1 MSSLHLLW
9 REIQHRKVNFLL
21 ALSAVIAAAG
31 LFVLGPSL
39 VRGYGRQTEALV
51 RKHQAD
57 TDTILAAMQ
66 AEAQAE
72 RAAIRDEADRRLA
85 ELYKKTKRITRDLG
99 FNLQIVHEKTDME
112 RMYLDFATH
121 DMPESY
127 VKRLA
132 TAEVITKM
140 RHLLPRLYEKIKWR
154 GKDRLL
160 VGFAPEA
167 TQPHLG
173 DKPPMGLMV
182 KRGEVK
188 LGYYAGRGL
197 KVGESFEIERRD
209 RAPDAVPDWLLRLVS
224 LPRSAAAGV
233 ETFTIAAIL
242 PVHGDPKMD
251 LMIGL
256 NLADAQR
263 VLSKPG
269 KISEILALGC
279 HCETLDRV
287 SEIAEQLEQVL
298 PDTRIT
304 EFRVRAEARDKQRQ
318 AVKKHY
324 DAQIAALDKKHREMQ
339 ADTLEKRKLLAAVM
353 VQERNQMRKL
363 LAATSSIVMPLVV
376 LVCGVWIGM
385 LCWLNV
391 RERRQ
396 EIGAL
401 RALGKRTG
409 DIAVLFLGRAVLL
422 GVIGGLLGAVLGW
435 GLGLLLATSV
445 FEIEAALFTPSAMS
459 LLAAVV
465 GAPLVAAMSCYLPT
479 LQAIN
484 QDPAIVLMDP

>member
-167 TQPHLG
+167 T
-173 DKPPMGLMV
+173 
-182 KRGEVK
+182 
-188 LGYYAGRGL
+188 
-197 KVGESFEIERRD
+197 
-209 RAPDAVPDWLLRLVS
+209 
-224 LPRSAAAGV
+224 
-233 ETFTIAAIL
+233 
-242 PVHGDPKMD
+242 
-251 LMIGL
+251 
-256 NLADAQR
+256 
-263 VLSKPG
+263 
-269 KISEILALGC
+269 
-279 HCETLDRV
+279 
-287 SEIAEQLEQVL
+287 
-298 PDTRIT
+298 
-304 EFRVRAEARDKQRQ
+304 
-318 AVKKHY
+318 
-324 DAQIAALDKKHREMQ
+324 
-339 ADTLEKRKLLAAVM
+339 
-353 VQERNQMRKL
+353 
-363 LAATSSIVMPLVV
+363 
-376 LVCGVWIGM
+376 
-385 LCWLNV
+385 
-391 RERRQ
+391 
-396 EIGAL
+396 
-401 RALGKRTG
+401 
-409 DIAVLFLGRAVLL
+409 
-422 GVIGGLLGAVLGW
+422 
-435 GLGLLLATSV
+435 
-445 FEIEAALFTPSAMS
+445 
-459 LLAAVV
+459 
-465 GAPLVAAMSCYLPT
+465 
-479 LQAIN
+479 
-484 QDPAIVLMDP
+484 